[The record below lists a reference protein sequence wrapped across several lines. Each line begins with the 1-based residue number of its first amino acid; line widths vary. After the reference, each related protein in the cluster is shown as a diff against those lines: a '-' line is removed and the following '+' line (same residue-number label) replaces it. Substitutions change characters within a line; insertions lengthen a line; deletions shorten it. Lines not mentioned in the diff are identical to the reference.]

1 MRPNVFGFIVGHL
14 TLLFGFRWHGH
25 VVELIHQPYT
35 GRQKETMVTSHFN
48 KSHFNN
54 LMSTFRN
61 ATHKLSIMGVEVHGL
76 CVSLCRG
83 MDFIR

>member
-1 MRPNVFGFIVGHL
+1 MYLKKKNTKHL

-25 VVELIHQPYT
+25 VVELVYQPYT
-35 GRQKETMVTSHFN
+35 VRQKQTMVTSLSKTHF
-48 KSHFNN
+48 KMFI
-54 LMSTFRN
+54 RACKN
-61 ATHKLSIMGVEVHGL
+61 AAYKLSIMGVEVHGL